1 MGADEHVTASGT
13 AACHAVTDEHSRAG
27 HPAGVLRVTADGDRT
42 TGEAFG
48 RNLAWRP
55 EPVPTDDGTLTKI
68 TAERAGAI
76 VTRMRHDAACER

>member
-13 AACHAVTDEHSRAG
+13 AAYYAVTDEHSRAG

-42 TGEAFG
+42 RGEEFG

-55 EPVPTDDGTLTKI
+55 VPVPPGTGALTKI
-68 TAERAGAI
+68 TAEKAGAI